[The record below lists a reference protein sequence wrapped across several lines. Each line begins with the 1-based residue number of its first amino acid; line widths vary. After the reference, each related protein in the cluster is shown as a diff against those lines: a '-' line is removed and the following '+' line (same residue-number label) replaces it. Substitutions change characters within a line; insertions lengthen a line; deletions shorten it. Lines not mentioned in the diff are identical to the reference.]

1 MLCAY
6 LAGRRWR
13 WLATHPTPD
22 SDELAIVERDG
33 ACPGD
38 PDGDIVTATFG
49 IPPDH
54 VTAHARDWLTKAG
67 QHLSG
72 EAPVGCDRPPALTRE
87 PGDWEP
93 GDRRVDNAR
102 ARAAVAAAADGAA
115 TGFCVFGNPA
125 AHRR

>member
-6 LAGRRWR
+6 LTGRRWR

-22 SDELAIVERDG
+22 SDELLLVERDG

-38 PDGDIVTATFG
+38 PDGEIITVTGPVA
-49 IPPDH
+49 PADLP
-54 VTAHARDWLTKAG
+54 AQARGWLERRIQRVPG
-67 QHLSG
+67 DR
-72 EAPVGCDRPPALTRE
+72 PVDADRPPTPTRD
-87 PGDWEP
+87 PITREP
-93 GDRRVDNAR
+93 GDRRVDGGR